1 MSGDVFPAITEEYVD
16 NLFNYQEKTYNFPLF
31 RSGKYSFTKVFI
43 MIRHTTRHPCYRS

>member
-31 RSGKYSFTKVFI
+31 RSGSVDIPLQKS
-43 MIRHTTRHPCYRS
+43 SS